1 MTEQSSLAPN
11 ASLHSADQT
20 PSCHPVTGLRHAVP
34 SKIIS
39 GGQTGADRAALDF
52 AIEIGLTHGG
62 YCPKGRIAEDG
73 RIPEK
78 YLLTEHKS
86 SRYPERTRAN
96 VEAAGLTVI
105 FSKLPLS
112 KGSQLTVDCC
122 RRAHKPFVVLSH
134 FPAFEADASELRHQL
149 ATFKGILN
157 VAGSRES
164 SCPGM
169 HAHVLNVLRQVIQ
182 PK

>member
-1 MTEQSSLAPN
+1 MTAPSSHPSDTSAP
-11 ASLHSADQT
+11 S
-20 PSCHPVTGLRHAVP
+20 PSCNPVTSVRRVFP
-34 SKIIS
+34 RKIIS
-39 GGQTGADRAALDF
+39 GGQTGADRAGLDF
-52 AIEIGLTHGG
+52 ALEIGLAHGG

-96 VEAAGLTVI
+96 VEAADLTVV
-105 FSKLPLS
+105 FSKQPLS
-112 KGSQLTVDCC
+112 RGSQFTVDCC
-122 RRAHKPFVVLSH
+122 RRAHKPFLVLSH

-149 ATFKGILN
+149 AAFNGILN

-169 HAHVLNVLRQVIQ
+169 HSHVMSVLRQVIQ
-182 PK
+182 LA